1 MTAITI
7 ALLAIEVILVIIVM
21 FLRDIK
27 DELRR
32 IYREDEK

>member
-1 MTAITI
+1 MTVITI

-27 DELRR
+27 NELR
-32 IYREDEK
+32 KK

>member
-1 MTAITI
+1 MKAITI

-27 DELRR
+27 DELR
-32 IYREDEK
+32 KK